1 MKQLCLV
8 LAAICLGL
16 AVPGVYAQDKPGGVV
31 TEETEAVVTVREV
44 DYQARTVTLQGED
57 GQLVTMKVPPEAQNL
72 DQVYAGAK
80 FRVRYLQSVAVYI
93 SPRGGEPS
101 ANVGAA
107 MQLAPKGATPGGVMV
122 EVKRVQARVDAIDY
136 DNRIVA
142 LTGPQGNTFKFK
154 VDDSVKRLNEVN
166 VGDMVVVDYTQAFA
180 MKMIKE

>member
-1 MKQLCLV
+1 MKHLSLFLTVACLSF
-8 LAAICLGL
+8 
-16 AVPGVYAQDKPGGVV
+16 AVPSIHAQDKPGAVV
-31 TEETEAVVTVREV
+31 TDESEAVVTVRDI
-44 DYQARTVTLQGED
+44 DYVNRTVVLQGQD
-57 GQLVTMKVPPEAQNL
+57 GKLVTMKVPAEAQNL

-93 SPRGGEPS
+93 SPQGGVPS

-122 EVKRVQARVDAIDY
+122 EVKRIQARVDAIDY

-142 LTGPQGNTFKFK
+142 LTGPQGNTFEFK
-154 VDDSVKRLNEVN
+154 VDDSVKRLNEVK
-166 VGDMVVVDYTQAFA
+166 VGDIVVVDYTQALA